1 MFAYTVRRLA
11 YALPILVGVNFL
23 IFLLFFVVNDVD
35 DVARL
40 HIGGKRAAA
49 QEEIEHWKR
58 QRGYDKPLFVNA
70 EADGAGVLTETVFFE
85 KSARLFVFDFG
96 KSDAGRRIG
105 DEIRE
110 RMWPSLAIA
119 IPTFMVGLGVNI
131 TLALLLALFRA
142 TRFDV
147 VGVGVLVLLMSI
159 SGLFY
164 IIGGQ
169 VLFSNLLKWTPVS
182 GYSDDFHGI
191 KFVILPFLIGV
202 VGGIGSGARFYR
214 TVFLEEMERDYVTTA
229 RAKGLTE
236 MRVLFGHVL
245 KNGMIPVL
253 TGVVA
258 VIPLLFMGSLLLES
272 FFAIPGL
279 GSYTIDA
286 IQQQDF
292 AIVRSMVFLGSV
304 LYIVGLAL
312 TDISY
317 SLVDPRVRL

>member
-49 QEEIEHWKR
+49 QEEIDHWKR

-119 IPTFMVGLGVNI
+119 IPTFVVGLGVNI

-182 GYSDDFHGI
+182 GYSDDLLGI
-191 KFVILPFLIGV
+191 KFVVLPFLIGV

-245 KNGMIPVL
+245 KNGMIPIL